1 MKALQ
6 TRITLPAF
14 VLSVIVLLPSVAR
27 AQQVG
32 NGQWYAFGA
41 VGYQTGVGG
50 AQVGGGIGYERLLY
64 KGLGLGGEF
73 GGYGGSDARAVL
85 SANGSYHFRQSASQ
99 KLVPFGTAGVSALA
113 ACGDGCGASGA
124 FNFGGGINY
133 WFRPHRG
140 LRLEFR
146 DHVFNDGNAVHQL
159 QMRVGFAF

>member
-1 MKALQ
+1 MKALP

-14 VLSVIVLLPSVAR
+14 ILSIIVLLPSVAL

-32 NGQWYAFGA
+32 QGQWYAFGA
-41 VGYQTGVGG
+41 VGYQTGVAG

-73 GGYGGSDARAVL
+73 GGYVGPDARAVL

-113 ACGDGCGASGA
+113 ACGDACGASGA

-133 WFRPHRG
+133 WFRPQRG

-146 DHVFNDGNAVHQL
+146 DYVFIDYDTVHKL
-159 QMRVGFAF
+159 EVRVGFAF